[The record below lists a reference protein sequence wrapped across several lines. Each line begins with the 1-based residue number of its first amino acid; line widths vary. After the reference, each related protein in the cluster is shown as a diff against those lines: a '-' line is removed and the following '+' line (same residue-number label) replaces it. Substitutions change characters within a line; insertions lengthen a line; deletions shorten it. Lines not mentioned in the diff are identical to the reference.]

1 MDRAFYFAINIIKI
15 NTLLIVF
22 SRVYSLSYKQSL
34 LHFGSL
40 QSALFSFLQHMDFLR
55 LEILYVYIIL
65 ISENHRLYRHFPAFH
80 MLLLFIPVPCII
92 VQVLVFSWD
101 HSRKNNSDIF
111 LPFHNSLFAS
121 RIRTENLPHGAGF
134 FHPCHLVLFRTR
146 N

>member
-1 MDRAFYFAINIIKI
+1 MDRAFYFAINIIRI

-40 QSALFSFLQHMDFLR
+40 QSVLFSFLQHMDFLR

-80 MLLLFIPVPCII
+80 MLLLFFPVLFFPINFN
-92 VQVLVFSWD
+92 VF
-101 HSRKNNSDIF
+101 NLIF
-111 LPFHNSLFAS
+111 LFAS